1 MLVKLF
7 AHYANGGNHRR
18 DHGGVIYAA
27 LRKQQEVIVGG
38 FEVFLGTIGEFKYA
52 GDILNG
58 LEKLGPRVSLGRKQL
73 VGGVESLSF
82 EFLEAAVP

>member
-1 MLVKLF
+1 MLVKLVS
-7 AHYANGGNHRR
+7 HDSNGGNHCR

-38 FEVFLGTIGEFKYA
+38 FEVFLGTVGELQNA

-82 EFLEAAVP
+82 EFFKAAVP